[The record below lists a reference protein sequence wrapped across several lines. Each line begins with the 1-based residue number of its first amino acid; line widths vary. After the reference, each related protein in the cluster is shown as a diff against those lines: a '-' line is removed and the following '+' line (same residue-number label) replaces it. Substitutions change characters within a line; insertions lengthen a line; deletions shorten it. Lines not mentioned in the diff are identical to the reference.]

1 MPSHRA
7 EASSRVSRRNPNV
20 RGQLVGVEHD
30 ITYGAA
36 FADVYDEW
44 YATDEELVAAV
55 ALLTRYQPK
64 RVLELGVGTG
74 RMALPL
80 ATALRDANPGS
91 RVVGIDESPEMLS
104 VLAEKD
110 RGSLVDVIA
119 GDMVDAQPAGPFD
132 LVLLSYNTLFNLT
145 DIKRQA
151 RCITNVAHRLSPGG
165 RFVIEACVIDDA
177 ASRSGS
183 STMRRGGWTLV
194 TESTFDPASGSLV
207 STTVSTHDDGRTVRR
222 PTRITY
228 SSPQRIDDMCRSAS
242 LTLETRY
249 SSWQTTVF
257 NDDAARHVSVY
268 RNLR

>member
-1 MPSHRA
+1 MKH
-7 EASSRVSRRNPNV
+7 V
-20 RGQLVGVEHD
+20 RGQLVGMERD

-44 YATDEELVAAV
+44 YGADDELDAAV
-55 ALLTRYQPK
+55 AFLARYQPT

-74 RMALPL
+74 RLALPL
-80 ATALRDANPGS
+80 AKALRDADPGS
-91 RVVGIDESPEMLS
+91 RVVGVDESPEMLL
-104 VLAEKD
+104 VLGEKD
-110 RGSLVDVIA
+110 RSGLVDVVA
-119 GDMVDAQPAGPFD
+119 GDMVDAQPGGPFD

-145 DIKRQA
+145 DTERQA
-151 RCITNVAHRLSPGG
+151 RCITNVAHRLTTGG
-165 RFVIEACVIDDA
+165 HFVIEACVIDDA
-177 ASRSGS
+177 APRHGS
-183 STMRRGGWTLV
+183 TTMRRGGWTLV
-194 TESTFDPASGSLV
+194 TESTFDPASGSLA

-228 SSPQRIDDMCRSAS
+228 SSPQRIDDMCRSAD
-242 LTLETRY
+242 LTLEARY